1 MADATE
7 TLMVVVDRDA
17 MRRVRSVDIYR
28 PGEAPPDEIA
38 DYLPHEVRLRETQT
52 KDPRDEVK
60 TSEVKHKGAGYYK
73 LPNGETVRGKDA
85 VREAGFDP
93 DT

>member
-17 MRRVRSVDIYR
+17 MRRVRSVDVYR

-52 KDPRDEVK
+52 SDPRG
-60 TSEVKHKGAGYYK
+60 EVKHTGAGWYE
-73 LPNGETVRGKDA
+73 LPTGETVRGKDA
-85 VREAGFDP
+85 VRERGFEVK
-93 DT
+93 

>member
-1 MADATE
+1 MANATE

-17 MRRVRSVDIYR
+17 MRRVRSVDVYR

-52 KDPRDEVK
+52 SDPRDEGK
-60 TSEVKHKGAGYYK
+60 TAVHTGAGWYE
-73 LPNGETVRGKDA
+73 LPSGETVRGKDA
-85 VREAGFDP
+85 VRERGFEIK
-93 DT
+93 